1 MCLIHLILFLFT
13 EIFCSYFSY
22 IKAVTLLLAQY
33 MNEKLRDIISSN
45 SVRANNFP
53 VVFPSKPHKDSDK
66 ETQEKYRKL
75 KQEKN
80 TTTFLSAFGF
90 KNIPKTRNSPN
101 SALLDVILGK
111 QTRMQDRIP
120 VSLASTLP

>member
-33 MNEKLRDIISSN
+33 MNEKLRDVISSN

-90 KNIPKTRNSPN
+90 KNIPKSRNSPK

-111 QTRMQDRIP
+111 QTRMQG
-120 VSLASTLP
+120 